1 MLNFV
6 TFAPSVHCNGK
17 VVVEDHAYIGTGVV
31 IKQGT
36 DDRPIIIGEGS
47 IVGMGA
53 VVTKSVQPFTTV
65 IGNPAVELRKKS

>member
-53 VVTKSVQPFTTV
+53 VVTKSV
-65 IGNPAVELRKKS
+65 